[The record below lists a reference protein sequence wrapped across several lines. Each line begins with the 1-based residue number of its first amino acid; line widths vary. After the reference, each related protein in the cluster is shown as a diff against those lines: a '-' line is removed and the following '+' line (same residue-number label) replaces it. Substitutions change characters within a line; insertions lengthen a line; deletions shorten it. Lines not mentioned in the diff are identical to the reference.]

1 MYIYVCIY
9 TVFHHPLNLLI
20 CNFVL
25 GSKFRGSPFL
35 ACSFDASEV
44 FSCQPQQC
52 CWDLAARAKG
62 GVRRSIQRKA
72 AGCSNVRGCGGSCS
86 KNSPASHQPLT
97 GSVRFG
103 QLFSDVQIQL
113 HFLGVAICCYL
124 CDRGPP
130 AEPSG
135 QIQTFKKQTGA
146 KFCGVNPQ
154 EVSMA

>member
-1 MYIYVCIY
+1 
-9 TVFHHPLNLLI
+9 
-20 CNFVL
+20 L

-35 ACSFDASEV
+35 ACGFNASEV
-44 FSCQPQQC
+44 FSCQPHQC

-86 KNSPASHQPLT
+86 KEKLATYPSATNRVCKVWSA
-97 GSVRFG
+97 
-103 QLFSDVQIQL
+103 LFWCPNPTA
-113 HFLGVAICCYL
+113 FFWGCYL

-135 QIQTFKKQTGA
+135 PIQAFKKQTGV

-154 EVSMA
+154 EVSMAWSTVVRGC